1 MPNFKIMNLSLIQKI
16 VVGGLGCFLIS
27 AIYSDAK
34 GQTRTYRGSVGN
46 SHIQMT
52 LNFEGTNVS
61 GTYAYDSV
69 GQDIKLAGTLDSKGR
84 LELKEFAGKGKQNT
98 GKFVCERSLDD
109 PIDSE
114 CTWSRPDGT
123 RASMVTLEGQYVNFT
138 NGLQIKPKV
147 ISNRKTGV
155 DVSYPQITSSGP
167 LSAGAQSFN
176 RRIVA
181 MVQKEIAEFQPVDG
195 KGAFDANY
203 NVLLGTNDLI
213 SVELAV
219 YYDGGGA
226 HPNNYFLSLT
236 YDLSAGKEL
245 KFEDLFQPGSDFNSA
260 IARFTVA
267 DIDRRAAAMEE
278 DDARRENR
286 SPNKRDEPIVSTDQ
300 LTELSGWAMTPK
312 GLAVYFDFPHVIA
325 VFDKTFVPYSV
336 VKQYLKPNG
345 PAAKFQ

>member
-1 MPNFKIMNLSLIQKI
+1 MNLSFAQKI
-16 VVGGLGCFLIS
+16 LVWGIGCLLTCVAFSS
-27 AIYSDAK
+27 AM
-34 GQTRTYRGSVGN
+34 GQTKTYRGSIGD

-52 LNFEGTNVS
+52 LNFEGTSVS

-69 GQDIKLAGTLDSKGR
+69 GQDIKLTGSLDGKGR

-98 GKFVCERSLDD
+98 GKFVCERRLDD
-109 PIDSE
+109 PVDPE

-123 RASMVTLEGQYVNFT
+123 RGSMATLEEQYLAFT

-147 ISNRKTGV
+147 ISNRRTGV
-155 DVSYPQITSSGP
+155 GVSYPQIISSEP
-167 LSAGAQSFN
+167 LSAGAQGFN
-176 RRIVA
+176 RRILA
-181 MVQKEIAEFQPVDG
+181 MVQKEIAEFQPIDG

-226 HPNNYFLSLT
+226 HPNNYFKSLT
-236 YDLSAGKEL
+236 YDLTASKEL
-245 KFEDLFQPGSDFNSA
+245 KFENLFKPGSDYDSA
-260 IARFTVA
+260 IAKFAVA
-267 DIDRRAAAMEE
+267 DIDRRADALEQ

-286 SPNKRDEPIVSTDQ
+286 APNKRDEPIVSINQ
-300 LTELSGWAMTPK
+300 LTELSGFGLTPK
-312 GLAVYFDFPHVIA
+312 GLVIYFDFPHVFA

-336 VKQYLKPNG
+336 VKQYLRPNG
-345 PAAKFQ
+345 PASRIL